1 MKNEKCVKDEPHSDF
16 TKEEQQEF
24 LKLLNRI
31 TPEQREA
38 LKEVLYS
45 GRNARIKSKI
55 AVLCEGESLSQM
67 VKRDFCSSVK
77 W

>member
-16 TKEEQQEF
+16 TKEEQQEL

-38 LKEVLYS
+38 LKKVL
-45 GRNARIKSKI
+45 KSFI
-55 AVLCEGESLSQM
+55 
-67 VKRDFCSSVK
+67 
-77 W
+77 

>member
-31 TPEQREA
+31 TTEQREA
-38 LKEVLYS
+38 LKKVL
-45 GRNARIKSKI
+45 KSFI
-55 AVLCEGESLSQM
+55 
-67 VKRDFCSSVK
+67 
-77 W
+77 

>member
-31 TPEQREA
+31 TLEQREA
-38 LKEVLYS
+38 LKKVL
-45 GRNARIKSKI
+45 KSFI
-55 AVLCEGESLSQM
+55 
-67 VKRDFCSSVK
+67 
-77 W
+77 

>member
-1 MKNEKCVKDEPHSDF
+1 MKNEKCAKDESHSDF

-38 LKEVLYS
+38 LKKVL
-45 GRNARIKSKI
+45 KSFI
-55 AVLCEGESLSQM
+55 
-67 VKRDFCSSVK
+67 
-77 W
+77 

>member
-16 TKEEQQEF
+16 TKEEQQEC

-38 LKEVLYS
+38 LKKVL
-45 GRNARIKSKI
+45 KSFI
-55 AVLCEGESLSQM
+55 
-67 VKRDFCSSVK
+67 
-77 W
+77 

>member
-31 TPEQREA
+31 IPEQREA
-38 LKEVLYS
+38 LKKVL
-45 GRNARIKSKI
+45 KSFI
-55 AVLCEGESLSQM
+55 
-67 VKRDFCSSVK
+67 
-77 W
+77 

>member
-1 MKNEKCVKDEPHSDF
+1 MQNEKCVKDEPHSDF

-38 LKEVLYS
+38 LKKVL
-45 GRNARIKSKI
+45 KS
-55 AVLCEGESLSQM
+55 
-67 VKRDFCSSVK
+67 FT
-77 W
+77 

>member
-38 LKEVLYS
+38 LKKVL
-45 GRNARIKSKI
+45 
-55 AVLCEGESLSQM
+55 ES
-67 VKRDFCSSVK
+67 FI
-77 W
+77 